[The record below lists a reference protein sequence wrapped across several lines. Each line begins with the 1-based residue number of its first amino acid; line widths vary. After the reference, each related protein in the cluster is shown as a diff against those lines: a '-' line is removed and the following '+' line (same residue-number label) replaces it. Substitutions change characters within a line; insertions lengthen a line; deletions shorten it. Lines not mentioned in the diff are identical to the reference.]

1 MSASQDN
8 GSGAGRADPPDLTAD
23 GAARDELLDLYFQK
37 RPNLVRFFAA
47 KTGSHAAAEDLAQE
61 LYLKL
66 RTRPGEP
73 HLESPTALLYRIAT
87 NLLFDRTRGERRSAS
102 RDSAWREATTQSA
115 GGEDLAREPLPED
128 AVASRERLRQLFQA
142 AEELPPQMGRAF
154 RLHKLQGLSHA
165 ETAQQM
171 GLSKKAVEKHV
182 SAALKAL
189 TRKLS
194 L

>member
-1 MSASQDN
+1 MSV
-8 GSGAGRADPPDLTAD
+8 PPKTAK
-23 GAARDELLDLYFQK
+23 AVE
-37 RPNLVRFFAA
+37 N
-47 KTGSHAAAEDLAQE
+47 
-61 LYLKL
+61 
-66 RTRPGEP
+66 
-73 HLESPTALLYRIAT
+73 PTALLYRIAT
-87 NLLFDRTRGERRSAS
+87 NLVFDRTRGERRSAS

-128 AVASRERLRQLFQA
+128 AVASRERLRQLVEA
-142 AEELPPQMGRAF
+142 AEALPPQMGKAF

-194 L
+194 R

>member
-1 MSASQDN
+1 MADPQEN
-8 GSGAGRADPPDLTAD
+8 GSGAARADPPSPTAD
-23 GAARDELLDLYFQK
+23 EAARDALVDLYFAK

-66 RTRPGEP
+66 STRPGEP
-73 HLESPTALLYRIAT
+73 HVENPTALLYRIAT
-87 NLLFDRTRGERRSAS
+87 NLVLDRTRGERRSAK
-102 RDSAWREATTQSA
+102 RDSAWREATTFSV

-128 AVASRERLRQLFQA
+128 AVASRERLRHLFEA
-142 AEELPPQMGRAF
+142 AAELPPQMGRAF

-171 GLSKKAVEKHV
+171 GLSRKAVEKHV
-182 SAALKAL
+182 SAALRAL

-194 L
+194 R